1 MAHLRQRA
9 DDGRVERDADP
20 ERAERREP
28 RHLAEREREREFA
41 VGRPRSTVCVC
52 ACVIVVSCDFPG
64 RAGSPRH
71 GRGSD
76 ALRLLVG

>member
-28 RHLAEREREREFA
+28 RREPRHLAERERERER
-41 VGRPRSTVCVC
+41 VRRRSPKKHSVRVCVC
-52 ACVIVVSCDFPG
+52 DRCE
-64 RAGSPRH
+64 
-71 GRGSD
+71 
-76 ALRLLVG
+76 LRLSGARGLATSRKRV